1 MESIFCSN
9 NIFYLIPRYF
19 LNFWPNICIY
29 IEINWNYLFRTPQ
42 ERSLV
47 CLLYQHAGS
56 IYIQVLYVIFRM
68 NGLCHSAC
76 IRKPN
81 EYLWVCSVFYRLS
94 GICSYRV
101 YGCHWNEFA
110 GFISFQIVLCF
121 SFRSSYLRR
130 VTHIKNFKC
139 NVNTDYKQHRR
150 KWRLCN
156 DLHMLGAVS
165 N

>member
-56 IYIQVLYVIFRM
+56 IYTSP
-68 NGLCHSAC
+68 LCHFSYEWPLSQCLHKKAER
-76 IRKPN
+76 IF
-81 EYLWVCSVFYRLS
+81 VC
-94 GICSYRV
+94 
-101 YGCHWNEFA
+101 
-110 GFISFQIVLCF
+110 VLCF
-121 SFRSSYLRR
+121 LPLIGPLLIPCLRLSLEWICRFHIFSNCIVFFFSFVIFAPCY
-130 VTHIKNFKC
+130 TYQKF
-139 NVNTDYKQHRR
+139 Q
-150 KWRLCN
+150 
-156 DLHMLGAVS
+156 M
-165 N
+165 